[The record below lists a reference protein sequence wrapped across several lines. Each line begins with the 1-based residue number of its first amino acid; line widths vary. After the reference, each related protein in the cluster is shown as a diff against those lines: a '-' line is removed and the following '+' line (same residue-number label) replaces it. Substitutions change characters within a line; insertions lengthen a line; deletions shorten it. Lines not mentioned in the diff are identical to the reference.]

1 MTRKKKKKKKKTMRR
16 RSLSLCMRVGGD
28 KGYGGKA
35 VIQVERYSEEVGDW
49 FSSKVSQVVE
59 SSSREKYD

>member
-1 MTRKKKKKKKKTMRR
+1 MTRKKKKKKKKTMR

-49 FSSKVSQVVE
+49 FSSKVSQVVD
-59 SSSREKYD
+59 SKKYD